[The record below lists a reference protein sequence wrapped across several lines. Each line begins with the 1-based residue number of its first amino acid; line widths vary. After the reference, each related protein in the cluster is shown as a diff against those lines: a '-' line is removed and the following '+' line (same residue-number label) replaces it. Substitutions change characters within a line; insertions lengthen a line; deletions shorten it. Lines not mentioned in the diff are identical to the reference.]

1 MSLCVCLSV
10 DVQNLYYFCHIL
22 RFKVLIFNGPVQ
34 PIGFYS
40 LFNVFIVHV
49 FCVVLCRLRPHLP
62 GDLMTG

>member
-34 PIGFYS
+34 PIGFTAFLMFL
-40 LFNVFIVHV
+40 LFMSP
-49 FCVVLCRLRPHLP
+49 VLCYVAYAHI
-62 GDLMTG
+62 